1 MEWVEITAKTIEEAK
16 DQALDRLGVDERD
29 AEFEVVEEPRTGIF
43 GRTKGEARV
52 RARVKPTAPRAKVE
66 RRDRKKDRPERAE
79 RPAGGTGGR
88 TGGRAPKA
96 AVPAAD
102 TPAEAESPAPRPAR
116 APRAERPSAAPAD
129 QRQEREMDSELAE
142 LDLEQQAAI
151 VAEVAAGVLTALG
164 ETPTVT
170 TTTVDETTID
180 VLVDGPGLGFLVGP
194 RGRTLAAL
202 NEVTRSVVLRR
213 GNTPSGTR
221 VHLDVAGYRQ
231 RRREALTAFVL
242 ETAEQVRTTGLPHAL
257 EPMGSVDRKL
267 VHDAVADLDGV
278 GSLSEG
284 EDHDRRVVIVPA

>member
-66 RRDRKKDRPERAE
+66 RRDRKKDRPDRPE
-79 RPAGGTGGR
+79 RPVAR
-88 TGGRAPKA
+88 NGGRAPKA
-96 AVPAAD
+96 AAPAAD
-102 TPAEAESPAPRPAR
+102 GPAEPEAPAARPAR

-151 VAEVAAGVLTALG
+151 VAEIAAGVLTALG

-180 VLVDGPGLGFLVGP
+180 VLVDGSGLGFLVGP

-202 NEVTRSVVLRR
+202 NEVARSVVLRR

-231 RRREALTAFVL
+231 RRREALTAFVI

-267 VHDAVADLDGV
+267 VHDTVAELDGV